1 MRDPARHNIFTYP
14 RFHEARV
21 RAFLRIIA
29 AAAICAVIPA
39 AHAIGAHQLPGPQT
53 PNVQTQAAQSQNL
66 PSPYLT
72 ETEGSTYVPMDS
84 WIYPAL
90 DRLHGM
96 GYLDTAYLGIR
107 PWSRLQIAWML
118 EQDAARIQFDANK
131 NPQALAI
138 YEAVWNN
145 IEPTLS
151 HPTTLLHPRTV
162 LGSVYTQIRGIGGTP
177 LRDSFH
183 FGQTFVDDYGRP
195 YANGVNNY
203 TGFSTRTRA
212 GRFSLYF
219 RGEYQH
225 APSATGYSQTLAQYL
240 SEQID
245 DVPYTPDIR
254 NDTIPAGPIPTAND
268 FRIMEANLGFHLF
281 GNEISIGKTDH
292 WLSPDKGSAMSW
304 SNNAENIY
312 SFQINDIHPFRVP
325 LLSRVTGPFRYEFF
339 VGSLKG
345 HTYPND
351 PWVHMEKISFK
362 PSRNLEIGFDRTVIW
377 GGDGHEPVTFGT
389 FWQSFISFQNVY
401 GIKNT
406 SKDPGARFSS
416 FDFNYRLPFLR
427 HWVTLYTDS
436 LVHDDVSPID
446 APRRAGFSPG
456 IYLSHFPVLSKLS
469 LRVEADTTD
478 PVSNDDQNG
487 QFLEYETIQRQGTT
501 NKGFTVGNWVGRENK
516 GGQAW
521 LTWHFSP
528 KEDAQFIYR
537 RDKASSDFIP
547 GGTTQNDYKFSVTK
561 RFLADKS
568 LELNAWFQYE
578 NYLIPLYK
586 TGPQSDTTG
595 AVQLTWYPRK
605 NKIF

>member
-1 MRDPARHNIFTYP
+1 MR
-14 RFHEARV
+14 V
-21 RAFLRIIA
+21 FLRILA
-29 AAAICAVIPA
+29 AAAACAVIPA
-39 AHAIGAHQLPGPQT
+39 AHAAGAHHIAGPQLP
-53 PNVQTQAAQSQNL
+53 NL

-72 ETEGSTYVPMDS
+72 ANEGSTYVPMDS

-107 PWSRLQIAWML
+107 PWTRLQIAWML
-118 EQDAARIQFDANK
+118 EQDAANIQLNANK
-131 NPQALAI
+131 DPQALAI
-138 YEAVWNN
+138 YEAVWNT
-145 IEPTLS
+145 IEPTVAN
-151 HPTTLLHPRTV
+151 PTTLLHPRTV
-162 LGSVYTQIRGIGGTP
+162 LGSVYTQIRGISGTP
-177 LRDSFH
+177 LRDSYH
-183 FGQTFVDDYGRP
+183 FGQTFVNDYGRP
-195 YANGVNNY
+195 YASGFNNY
-203 TGFSTRTRA
+203 SGFSTRTRA

-225 APSATGYSQTLAQYL
+225 SPATMGYSQTLAKYL
-240 SEQID
+240 TEQID
-245 DVPYTPDIR
+245 FITPYNPNIR
-254 NDTIPAGPIPTAND
+254 YDTLPVGQIPASNY
-268 FRIMEANLGFHLF
+268 FRIMEANLSFHLL

-292 WLSPDKGSAMSW
+292 WLGPDKGSVMSW

-312 SFQINDIHPFRVP
+312 AFQINDIHPFRVP

-362 PSRNLEIGFDRTVIW
+362 PTRNLEMGFDRTVIW
-377 GGDGHEPVTFGT
+377 GGKGHEPVTLGT
-389 FWQSFISFQNVY
+389 FWQSFISFQNVG
-401 GIKNT
+401 GIKFT
-406 SKDPGARFSS
+406 AKDPGARFSS

-427 HWVTLYTDS
+427 NWVTLYADS

-446 APRRAGFSPG
+446 APRRAGIAPG
-456 IYLSHFPVLSKLS
+456 IYLSHFPGLPKLS
-469 LRVEADTTD
+469 MRVEADSTD
-478 PVSNDDQNG
+478 PSSNYDQKG
-487 QFLEYETIQRQGTT
+487 QFMEYEAIQKQGTT
-501 NKGFTVGNWVGRENK
+501 NKGFTVGNWIGRENK

-528 KEDAQFIYR
+528 KEDAQFMYR
-537 RDKASSDFIP
+537 RTKASSSFYP
-547 GGTTQNDYKFSVTK
+547 GGSTQNDYKFSVTK

-568 LELNAWFQYE
+568 LELRAWVQYE

-586 TGPQSDTTG
+586 AGRQSDTT
-595 AVQLTWYPRK
+595 ADVQLTWYPRK